1 MEYVLLILLTGLGA
15 AMAAA
20 PRFFWKLEH
29 FFSVKG
35 GEPTELYLVL
45 TRLSGALF
53 ALTGLGIFFW
63 LLFGRI

>member
-20 PRFFWKLEH
+20 PRVFWKLEH

-35 GEPTELYLVL
+35 GEPTELYLAL

-53 ALTGLGIFFW
+53 VLTGLGIFFW

>member
-1 MEYVLLILLTGLGA
+1 MEYVSLILLIVLGA

-20 PRFFWKLEH
+20 PRVFWKLEH

-35 GEPTELYLVL
+35 GEPTELYLAL

-53 ALTGLGIFFW
+53 VLTGLGIFFW
-63 LLFGRI
+63 LVFGRM